1 MATTLEPRSTR
12 PQLNPVTSLA
22 RILTF
27 GAGISAVLMAVYQV
41 ASPGSPGANYASIG
55 DFVREGLTLGYL
67 LLSCAAVGT
76 AWRAGIIGRV
86 GALLVIIGY
95 GLITIGVAIGLILRS
110 DPDWFFLL
118 GGPGNLA
125 AGIGFVVMAVTIWRA
140 RALPRWSAVLCGVG
154 GFFAILLAELG
165 TTVLIGAFWLFLA
178 TRLTTSGGPAR
189 TVDSPR

>member
-12 PQLNPVTSLA
+12 RQPQPVTSVA

-27 GAGISAVLMAVYQV
+27 GAGVSAVLMAVYQV
-41 ASPGSPGANYASIG
+41 ASPGSPTANYASVS
-55 DFVREGLTLGYL
+55 DFAREGLTLSYL
-67 LLSCAAVGT
+67 LLTCAAVWT
-76 AWRAGIIGRV
+76 ALRAGIVRRV
-86 GALLVIIGY
+86 GALLVIVGY
-95 GLITIGVAIGLILRS
+95 ALIAVGVAIGLILRS

-118 GGPGNLA
+118 GGPGNLS

-140 RALPRWSAVLCGVG
+140 RTLPRWAAVLCGVG

-178 TRLTTSGGPAR
+178 TRLTAEAPTRDPA
-189 TVDSPR
+189 SS